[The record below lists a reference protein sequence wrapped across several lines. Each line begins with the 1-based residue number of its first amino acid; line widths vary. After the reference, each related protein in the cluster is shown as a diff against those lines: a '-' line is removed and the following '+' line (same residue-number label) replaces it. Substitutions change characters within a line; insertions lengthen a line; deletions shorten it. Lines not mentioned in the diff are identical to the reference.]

1 MGGVKFVIYSFNHQ
15 FSYISTFSAV
25 VSMHDTIVSNSIL
38 LLVATVRFAAVAV
51 GCAGSFVFC
60 LEIMVDSDDE
70 VMVEE
75 DPPDAQAESYIW
87 KYFVDVAQYGTR
99 GGSKNSQCMFCDRSF
114 TGISTT
120 RAVSHILGRPV
131 MGQSTAGI
139 KGCIA
144 LKNKE
149 EDRGADL
156 KKARDELGGIIREKE
171 AAMNSKKRKQVVM
184 DSLLVPRS
192 KQSPAATAKKS
203 NKKHL
208 DLAVAR
214 FFFENAIPFNVAS
227 SSLKKA
233 WPSAFKTRLN
243 LIKLQTARNFRDSFL
258 LSRLRANETGQRMD
272 TSTPR
277 FATSWSLQPRRSW
290 SMCMRTA
297 RSCPRLEPV
306 ASSKCLLGI
315 LKKLTTKNACAVRAR
330 AEAHKT
336 YSSIAQVPGDG

>member
-1 MGGVKFVIYSFNHQ
+1 
-15 FSYISTFSAV
+15 
-25 VSMHDTIVSNSIL
+25 
-38 LLVATVRFAAVAV
+38 
-51 GCAGSFVFC
+51 
-60 LEIMVDSDDE
+60 
-70 VMVEE
+70 MVEE

-131 MGQSTAGI
+131 MGQSKAGI

-149 EDRGADL
+149 EDRRADL

-227 SSLKKA
+227 SSSFSNMIEESWQRWA
-233 WPSAFKTRLN
+233 CAC
-243 LIKLQTARNFRDSFL
+243 FRRS
-258 LSRLRANETGQRMD
+258 SRRLRANETGQRMG

-336 YSSIAQVPGDG
+336 YSSIAQVLMVMANGLVHTCARHLLLPR